1 MTVGDWNLNANTE
14 KPKTTKRELLR
25 DAYVEF
31 LRNQFHQYR
40 HPVAI
45 TLTFKQS
52 IRHYKKSGQKKQF
65 SLIHDRLDKY
75 AASKAV
81 REFVKRLSR
90 RVLRRK
96 EFDQGARI
104 PSFAVME
111 TSAGSARG
119 RLHYHLTVDLAGK
132 PVSADEIRAIWSR
145 VKFAHREVDVQ
156 PSCNEGW
163 ISYSVKNIETS
174 CHEVELDLDNCV
186 PPNQVCD
193 AKTITA

>member
-1 MTVGDWNLNANTE
+1 MNENTE
-14 KPKTTKRELLR
+14 KPKKTPRELLR
-25 DAYVEF
+25 AAHVEF
-31 LRNQFHQYR
+31 LRDQFHQYR

-52 IRHYKKSGQKKQF
+52 IRHYKKSGPRKRF
-65 SLIHDRLDKY
+65 FLSYEPLDKY
-75 AASKAV
+75 KASKAV

-111 TSAGSARG
+111 TSVGSARG

-163 ISYSVKNIETS
+163 ISYSVKNIEKF

-193 AKTITA
+193 AKAITA